1 MSHTKEA
8 IEQILEEKRQKS
20 AQHTRLKR
28 PDKSLGRGP
37 QANRFPR
44 RGGHSISK
52 TD

>member
-1 MSHTKEA
+1 MSSTRA
-8 IEQILEEKRQKS
+8 SIEQMLEAKKQKS
-20 AQHTRLKR
+20 QVQERLKR

-52 TD
+52 AD